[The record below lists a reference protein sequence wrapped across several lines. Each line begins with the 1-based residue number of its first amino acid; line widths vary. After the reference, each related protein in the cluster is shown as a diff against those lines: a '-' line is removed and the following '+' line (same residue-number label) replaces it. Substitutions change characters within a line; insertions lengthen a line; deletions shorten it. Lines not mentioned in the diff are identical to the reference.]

1 MDNNGWPEAGRQP
14 GQERLARLAG
24 RQAGGGAG
32 AGWQEICSNFDE
44 TIPQTMSGLSGFCTV
59 AKAQCVLVFGR
70 LDH

>member
-1 MDNNGWPEAGRQP
+1 MARGRQTTRP
-14 GQERLARLAG
+14 GKAGKAG
-24 RQAGGGAG
+24 RQAGGRAG